1 MLKLFKYS
9 LRNILFT
16 SFFVLFH
23 IAVFSLLSFLGLF
36 DETLLYDYLNI
47 ATCAV
52 LFFAGFI
59 IAGWQQSVIERSSK
73 RYLWLGSCI
82 LAGIALPY
90 FGTFFVS
97 HSFPQYEDL
106 AYFVLWTVCGLFGLV
121 VQEKL
126 LLKYKYV
133 AYIAL
138 FLFFALLFLPFLSLD
153 LETYSGNRLIEAVK
167 ADDFGKVKK
176 VVTSEN
182 VNFTDETGATPI
194 MWAAYSGNVEI
205 LDFLAKNGADVRKD
219 GYVTVEKDSNFIVF
233 VSPLDAAAAKGHL
246 KAVKYLIEEAGFEP
260 DENPGC
266 FNMLFVYEKD
276 VTDFDKVL
284 EVIEKTDHKYL
295 KTLRELDPIT
305 NMKYSKSEKEASFL
319 YALFQ
324 ITADFDLVNEKY
336 DKFTFRRL
344 ANNRKKIDEMFKGG
358 IRKAES
364 YEFFIGENGETPL
377 ITAASKG
384 NTDIVSYLISKG
396 ADVNYKD
403 CDGNTPLSVAR
414 EEKRP
419 ELIEMLLKNGAWSNG
434 YQMCTE

>member
-1 MLKLFKYS
+1 MLKLIKYS
-9 LRNILFT
+9 LRNIFVT
-16 SFFVLFH
+16 SSFFVLF
-23 IAVFSLLSFLGLF
+23 IAIFSILSLFGLF
-36 DETLLYDYLNI
+36 DETSLYNYLNI
-47 ATCAV
+47 STGAAI
-52 LFFAGFI
+52 FFAGFI
-59 IAGWQQSVIERSSK
+59 IARKKSCIEQVLKKYS
-73 RYLWLGSCI
+73 WLGSCI

-106 AYFVLWTVCGLFGLV
+106 AYFVLWTVCGLFGLFV
-121 VQEKL
+121 REKL
-126 LLKYKYV
+126 ISKYKHV
-133 AYIAL
+133 AYITL
-138 FLFFALLFLPFLSLD
+138 YLFFALLFLPLLSLD

-266 FNMLFVYEKD
+266 FNMFFVDKKD

-284 EVIEKTDHKYL
+284 EVIEKNDHKHL

-319 YALFQ
+319 YAIFL
-324 ITADFDLVNEKY
+324 ITAKFDLVNEKY
-336 DKFTFRRL
+336 DKFTLRRL
-344 ANNRKKIDEMFKGG
+344 ANNRKKIDEVFKGA
-358 IRKAES
+358 IRAAES
-364 YEFFIGENGETPL
+364 YDFFIGKNGETPL
-377 ITAASKG
+377 ITAIREWHGDVAA
-384 NTDIVSYLISKG
+384 YLISKG
-396 ADVNYKD
+396 AYVNYKD
-403 CDGNTPLSVAR
+403 CNGNTPLSVAK
-414 EEKRP
+414 EEKQQD
-419 ELIEMLLKNGAWSNG
+419 LIEMLLKNGAK
-434 YQMCTE
+434 E

>member
-1 MLKLFKYS
+1 MLKLIKYS
-9 LRNILFT
+9 LRNIFVT
-16 SFFVLFH
+16 SSFFVLF
-23 IAVFSLLSFLGLF
+23 IAIFSILSLFGLF
-36 DETLLYDYLNI
+36 DESSLYNYLNI
-47 ATCAV
+47 STGAAI
-52 LFFAGFI
+52 FFAGFI
-59 IAGWQQSVIERSSK
+59 IARKKSCIEQVLKKYS
-73 RYLWLGSCI
+73 WLGSCI

-121 VQEKL
+121 VREKL
-126 LLKYKYV
+126 LSKYKHV
-133 AYIAL
+133 AYITL
-138 FLFFALLFLPFLSLD
+138 FLFFALLFLPLLSLD

-205 LDFLAKNGADVRKD
+205 LDFLVENGADVRQE

-336 DKFTFRRL
+336 DKFTFRRI

-396 ADVNYKD
+396 ADVNHKD
-403 CDGNTPLSVAR
+403 CNGQTPLSVVR
-414 EEKRP
+414 EEKRQD
-419 ELIEMLLKNGAWSNG
+419 LIEMLLKNGAK
-434 YQMCTE
+434 E

>member
-9 LRNILFT
+9 ILNILLTSVFT
-16 SFFVLFH
+16 ILF
-23 IAVFSLLSFLGLF
+23 ITVFLLLSSIDLF
-36 DETLLYDYLNI
+36 DKTLLIDYVNI
-47 ATCAV
+47 SVCAP
-52 LFFAGFI
+52 LFFSGFF
-59 IAGWQQSVIERSSK
+59 IARKKVVEVTWK
-73 RYLWLGSCI
+73 KYLCLGFCI
-82 LAGIALPY
+82 FTGIMLPY
-90 FGTFFVS
+90 FGMFVISRSWLTFK
-97 HSFPQYEDL
+97 DWI
-106 AYFVLWTVCGLFGLV
+106 YFVL
-121 VQEKL
+121 
-126 LLKYKYV
+126 YV
-133 AYIAL
+133 AGGVFGVFVRDKLFPKRKYLVYGVI
-138 FLFFALLFLPFLSLD
+138 FLFSALLFLPFLSLD

-205 LDFLAKNGADVRKD
+205 LDFLVENGGDVRKD

-246 KAVKYLIEEAGFEP
+246 KSVKYLIEEAGFEP

-336 DKFTFRRL
+336 DKFTFRRI
-344 ANNRKKIDEMFKGG
+344 ANNRKKIDEVFKGG

-377 ITAASKG
+377 ITAIREWHGDVAA
-384 NTDIVSYLISKG
+384 YLISKG

-403 CDGNTPLSVAR
+403 CRGNTPLSVAR
-414 EEKRP
+414 KEKRP
-419 ELIEMLLKNGAWSNG
+419 ELIEMLLQNGAK
-434 YQMCTE
+434 E

>member
-1 MLKLFKYS
+1 MLKLLKYS
-9 LRNILFT
+9 ILNILLTSVFT
-16 SFFVLFH
+16 ILF
-23 IAVFSLLSFLGLF
+23 ITVFLLLSSIDLF
-36 DETLLYDYLNI
+36 DKTLLIDYVNI
-47 ATCAV
+47 SVCAP
-52 LFFAGFI
+52 LFFSGFF
-59 IAGWQQSVIERSSK
+59 IARKKVVEVTWK
-73 RYLWLGSCI
+73 KYLCLGFCI
-82 LAGIALPY
+82 FTGIMLPY
-90 FGTFFVS
+90 FGMFVISRSWLTFK
-97 HSFPQYEDL
+97 DWI
-106 AYFVLWTVCGLFGLV
+106 YFVL
-121 VQEKL
+121 
-126 LLKYKYV
+126 YV
-133 AYIAL
+133 AGGVFGVFVRDKLFPKRKYLVYGVI
-138 FLFFALLFLPFLSLD
+138 FLFSALLFLPFLSLD

-205 LDFLAKNGADVRKD
+205 LDFLVENGGDVRKD

-246 KAVKYLIEEAGFEP
+246 KSVKYLIEEAGFEP

-336 DKFTFRRL
+336 DKFTFRRI

-364 YEFFIGENGETPL
+364 YKFFIGENGETPL
-377 ITAASKG
+377 ITAIREWHGDVAA
-384 NTDIVSYLISKG
+384 YLISKG

-403 CDGNTPLSVAR
+403 CRGNTPLSVAR
-414 EEKRP
+414 KEKRP
-419 ELIEMLLKNGAWSNG
+419 ELIEMLLQNGAK
-434 YQMCTE
+434 E